1 MKVEL
6 FKLERRDWV
15 PNNKSFPVMAYRV
28 VGPTMGSDNLG
39 QLFAG
44 NGWNG
49 IWRNGVFGYHH
60 YHSGAHEVLGAGRGF
75 ATLMIGGP
83 GGITI
88 KVSTGDCLILPA
100 GTGHM
105 KCHSSHDFQVVGA
118 YPPGQHAD
126 FQTTAPTLSMLEAIR
141 LLPRPNSDPVFGSS
155 VDSSMP
161 GYNREDL
168 TDSKQSDTIP
178 TPNIPGS
185 KMSKP
190 HPYLAAVRS

>member
-1 MKVEL
+1 MEVEL

-28 VGPTMGSDNLG
+28 VGPTMGSDDFG
-39 QLFAG
+39 ELFTA
-44 NGWNG
+44 NGWDG

-60 YHSGAHEVLGAGRGF
+60 YHSGAHEVLGVGRGF

-88 KVSTGDCLILPA
+88 KVSTGDSLILPA

-105 KCHSSHDFQVVGA
+105 KLHSSHDFQVVGA
-118 YPPGQHAD
+118 YPPEQHAD
-126 FQTTAPTLSMLEAIR
+126 IQTTGPTLSMLEAIR

-155 VDSSMP
+155 GGLLDAWQQP
-161 GYNREDL
+161 
-168 TDSKQSDTIP
+168 
-178 TPNIPGS
+178 
-185 KMSKP
+185 
-190 HPYLAAVRS
+190 